1 MKKKI
6 VYLISPKK
14 IRRQF
19 YKDLE
24 KVLSYGNCAFFQLR
38 LKNTEKKKILSIS
51 TKIKKITS
59 TYKVKFIINDNCKLT
74 MLAKADGCHMGQ
86 KDGSFKIARKK
97 LKNKIL
103 GVTCHN
109 SKQLARTAL
118 KHNPEYLAFGSFNR
132 SKLKPKATM
141 ANLSI
146 IKWANK
152 NLKKPIVAIGGIND
166 RNYKKL
172 IHSGAK
178 YIAISSYIWDNPDLK
193 PEFAIR
199 KFK

>member
-1 MKKKI
+1 MKKI

-14 IRRQF
+14 INSHF
-19 YKDLE
+19 FKDLE
-24 KVLSYGNCAFFQLR
+24 KVLSYGNCSFFQLR
-38 LKNTEKKKILSIS
+38 LKNTKKKKILSIS
-51 TKIKKITS
+51 KKIKKITS

-74 MLAKADGCHMGQ
+74 MQAKADGCHMGQ

-109 SKQLARTAL
+109 SKLLARIAL
-118 KHNPEYLAFGSFNR
+118 KHKPEYLAFGSFNK

-146 IKWANK
+146 IKWAKK

-172 IHSGAK
+172 INSGAK
-178 YIAISSYIWDNPDLK
+178 YIAISSFIWDNPNLK

-199 KFK
+199 MFK